1 MGSGGVSQVRNLA
14 EYAEAHR
21 NLSTEAKYVT
31 AKEAEEVNEVYAS
44 VINIIKQA
52 VHLAEL
58 KMPNG
63 TDVKFHSNT
72 IAFEGQLR
80 FMGMLSYCCGMLS
93 FVLSVGWVSPSS
105 LGLCELA
112 RLSGDIGKP
121 IAPSIASW
129 DT

>member
-1 MGSGGVSQVRNLA
+1 MGSGGVSQVQNLA

-21 NLSTEAKYVT
+21 KLSTAAKYVT
-31 AKEAEEVNEVYAS
+31 AQEADDVNEAYKS
-44 VINIIKQA
+44 MINIIKKA
-52 VHLAEL
+52 VRLAEL
-58 KMPNG
+58 KMPDG